1 MGCSGSLSWTGKAV
15 ICYPRCTVRNIN
27 FLSWIRTKKVPVRL
41 QMRFLALLPYYFG
54 FCMGGNENFR
64 IFAVEFWSCTGRNE
78 FFLIFAVENKGLVR
92 VKMRLLSFLP

>member
-27 FLSWIRTKKVPVRL
+27 FLSCNRTQKASVRL

-54 FCMGGNENFR
+54 FCTGGNENFR
-64 IFAVEFWSCTGRNE
+64 IFAVEFWSCTGQNETFE
-78 FFLIFAVENKGLVR
+78 FFTVENGCFVR
-92 VKMRLLSFLP
+92 VKMELFGFLP